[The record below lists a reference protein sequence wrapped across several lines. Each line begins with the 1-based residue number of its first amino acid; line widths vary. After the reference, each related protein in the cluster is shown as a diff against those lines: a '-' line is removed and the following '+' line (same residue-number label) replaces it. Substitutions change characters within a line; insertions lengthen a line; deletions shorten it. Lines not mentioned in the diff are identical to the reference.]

1 VKVAVI
7 DDEPE
12 IRSVIRYMLE
22 KESYEVVEAEDGL
35 SGLALIRSSRPDLI
49 ICDIRMPKMSGD
61 ELFDALRAP
70 GSDLDVIPFIF
81 LSGNANE
88 QEQIKRLKRGADNC
102 FEKPIELEL
111 LAAHINAQLSSV
123 TRISGFFKRKLDT
136 IAEEFPELIVHDF
149 NSHESL
155 AVNASGYVDVIVTAI
170 HSRSKDGG
178 FIHSPDQDGLSSIDV
193 ESSPD
198 NAFKNRLSYIKFC
211 LHKFERRRVLVRS
224 ANGEDLSWTLIFL
237 VAHADMTNQKIY
249 VSDLYVSIPSAKST
263 INARISTLV
272 DEDIISKRNDTI
284 DGRRQFI
291 QLTDSFRPDLIAH
304 VDGSLALL
312 RQVV

>member
-1 VKVAVI
+1 MKVAVI
-7 DDEPE
+7 DDEAD
-12 IRSVIRYMLE
+12 IRDVIRDLLE
-22 KESYEVVEAEDGL
+22 KEGHVIVEADN
-35 SGLALIRSSRPDLI
+35 GLAGLELIRSSRPDLI
-49 ICDIRMPKMSGD
+49 ICDIRMPQMTGD
-61 ELFDALRAP
+61 ELFDALRNP

-102 FEKPIELEL
+102 FEKPVDLAL
-111 LAAHINAQLSSV
+111 LAAHVNAHLSSV
-123 TRISGFFKRKLDT
+123 TRISDFFQRKLDT
-136 IAEEFPELIVHDF
+136 IAEKFPERIAHDF

-170 HSRSKDGG
+170 HKLSCEDEPPG
-178 FIHSPDQDGLSSIDV
+178 QDGLRGIRA
-193 ESSPD
+193 ESSPE
-198 NAFKNRLSYIKFC
+198 NMVKSRHSYIKYC
-211 LHKFERRRVLVRS
+211 LSKFEKRRALVRS

-237 VAHADMTNQKIY
+237 IVQAEMEVQKIF

-263 INARISTLV
+263 INARISSLV
-272 DEDIISKRNDTI
+272 DEGVITKNNDLT

-291 QLTDSFRPDLIAH
+291 LLTDSFRPALMNH
-304 VDGSLALL
+304 LDGSLALL